1 MNQAFF
7 SYAGRSAAL
16 RSVVGLAAIAVSMSA
31 CSKAAEKPAANT
43 TAQPAT
49 AKADGPCAEYA
60 QRLCSEL
67 GTRTEACRST
77 IGVVALMSPRACSA
91 GLEDFDDT
99 KARIADLRKA
109 CETVA
114 NNVCSALGND
124 SESCQAIRQNL
135 PDIPPGHCLA
145 LLHDQD
151 QLVAALRQ
159 REAANG
165 PLSDERWQALISG
178 HAPGFGAADAR
189 VVVVEFTDFECPF
202 CAQAAET
209 MRRLKQEYA
218 TRIRVVV
225 RQFPL
230 SIHPDAR
237 NAAQAALAA
246 HDQGRF
252 WEYHDLLFS
261 HQDALGSDALVG
273 YAQKLGLN
281 PEAFKTAIGSES
293 VVQRVADD
301 MHLGESVAVQGTPT
315 MFVDKKRVD
324 NPIDYD
330 QVAQAIDAA
339 LEPAR

>member
-1 MNQAFF
+1 MNQSSCAT
-7 SYAGRSAAL
+7 AAL
-16 RSVVGLAAIAVSMSA
+16 LAAIAIACAA
-31 CSKAAEKPAANT
+31 CSKSAEKPAANT
-43 TAQPAT
+43 TAQAAAEP
-49 AKADGPCAEYA
+49 KAAGPCAEYA
-60 QRLCSEL
+60 QRLCTEL
-67 GTRTEACRST
+67 GTRTEACRSAL
-77 IGVVALMSPRACSA
+77 GVVALMSPRACTA
-91 GLEDFDDT
+91 GLEDFDGT
-99 KARIADLRKA
+99 QARIADLRKA

-114 NNVCSALGND
+114 DNVCNALGKD

-159 REAANG
+159 REALNG

-209 MRRLKQEYA
+209 MRRLKQDYA

-237 NAAQAALAA
+237 TAAQAALAA
-246 HDQGRF
+246 HDQGKF

-273 YAQKLGLN
+273 YAQKLGLD
-281 PEAFKTAIGSES
+281 PSAFRTAISSES
-293 VVQRVADD
+293 VAQRVAEDLR
-301 MHLGESVAVQGTPT
+301 LGESVEVQGTPT
-315 MFVDKKRVD
+315 MFVDKKRVE

-330 QVAQAIDAA
+330 QVAHAIDAA
-339 LEPAR
+339 LEPAQ